1 MGVES
6 FQKQFSVEDAIY
18 AVANTQNT
26 MTEDRVALAC
36 DYVQC
41 WWWAI
46 GDFKGFCISSK
57 GKKKKK
63 MYNLLTYAK
72 NVPPESIGKLEEV
85 NIEDVSNIDNE
96 APVVHSVSMVK

>member
-1 MGVES
+1 M
-6 FQKQFSVEDAIY
+6 FSVDDEQL
-18 AVANTQNT
+18 V
-26 MTEDRVALAC
+26 
-36 DYVQC
+36 
-41 WWWAI
+41 
-46 GDFKGFCISSK
+46 ISKDSVYHPR